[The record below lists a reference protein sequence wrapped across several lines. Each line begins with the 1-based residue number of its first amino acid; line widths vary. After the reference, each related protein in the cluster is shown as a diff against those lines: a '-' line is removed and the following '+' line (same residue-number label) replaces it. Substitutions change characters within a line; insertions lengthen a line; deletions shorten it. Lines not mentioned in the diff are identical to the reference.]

1 MLLHRYLQQNIW
13 SFRNAILWRKPQTW
27 VLVKYES
34 YAMMILVACDSYVS
48 EGFKSTQSGLKC
60 KEKGW
65 IFLHSASFSL
75 KSFVGYCGRDVTNVK
90 PLLWSQ
96 SGKQDTLPSATEL
109 KRYLKKKNFWLIID
123 LNLMWLCFK
132 TNISWIHH
140 LSDWNTILEW
150 WKYWHHTGQS
160 HS

>member
-1 MLLHRYLQQNIW
+1 MYLAFLTA
-13 SFRNAILWRKPQTW
+13 FRGVVFRWLRRVHNNRQRI
-27 VLVKYES
+27 LVKTK
-34 YAMMILVACDSYVS
+34 IIIACDSYLS
-48 EGFKSTQSGLKC
+48 EGFKSTQSSLKC
-60 KEKGW
+60 KETGW

-75 KSFVGYCGRDVTNVK
+75 KSFVGYCGRNVTNVI

-109 KRYLKKKNFWLIID
+109 KRYLKKKNFWVIID

-132 TNISWIHH
+132 AYISWTHH
-140 LSDWNTILEW
+140 LSDWNIDRYNLEW
-150 WKYWHHTGQS
+150 WKYWHRTGQS